1 MPELTGLQATA
12 QRKRDATIQRA
23 TAALAEL
30 AEQGAQI
37 SFQSVARRAGVSRQW
52 LYDQPALRT
61 QIEQL
66 REQLRE
72 RPAQGVPA
80 RERASDASLQQR
92 LRGLLDETRRCANK
106 SERSRTSSH
115 SPTVSNGTSAA
126 ADPRRQ
132 VLAAAGTSFA
142 TSTGEVVD
150 HVAP

>member
-1 MPELTGLQATA
+1 MPELTGLQAAA

-66 REQLRE
+66 RE

-92 LRGLLDETRRCANK
+92 LRGLLDDNHALREQVPCGLRVALFVGPRA
-106 SERSRTSSH
+106 SSPRPRGPPIIPIPSR
-115 SPTVSNGTSAA
+115 P
-126 ADPRRQ
+126 
-132 VLAAAGTSFA
+132 
-142 TSTGEVVD
+142 
-150 HVAP
+150 

>member
-1 MPELTGLQATA
+1 MPELTGLQAAA
-12 QRKRDATIQRA
+12 QRRRDATIQRA

-66 REQLRE
+66 RE

-80 RERASDASLQQR
+80 REHASDASLQQR
-92 LRGLLDETRRCANK
+92 LRGLLDDNQALRE
-106 SERSRTSSH
+106 
-115 SPTVSNGTSAA
+115 
-126 ADPRRQ
+126 Q
-132 VLAAAGTSFA
+132 VRALTHELALAYGQQR
-142 TSTGEVVD
+142 
-150 HVAP
+150 HVRGG

>member
-1 MPELTGLQATA
+1 MPELTGLQAAA

-37 SFQSVARRAGVSRQW
+37 SFQSVARRARVSRQW

-61 QIEQL
+61 QI
-66 REQLRE
+66 EQLRE

-92 LRGLLDETRRCANK
+92 LRGLLDDNQALRE
-106 SERSRTSSH
+106 
-115 SPTVSNGTSAA
+115 
-126 ADPRRQ
+126 Q
-132 VLAAAGTSFA
+132 VRALTHELALAYGQQR
-142 TSTGEVVD
+142 
-150 HVAP
+150 HVRGG

>member
-1 MPELTGLQATA
+1 MPELTDLQAAA

-66 REQLRE
+66 RE

-92 LRGLLDETRRCANK
+92 LRGLLDDNQALRE
-106 SERSRTSSH
+106 
-115 SPTVSNGTSAA
+115 
-126 ADPRRQ
+126 Q
-132 VLAAAGTSFA
+132 VRALTHELALAY
-142 TSTGEVVD
+142 D
-150 HVAP
+150 QQRHVRGG

>member
-1 MPELTGLQATA
+1 MPELTGLQAAA

-66 REQLRE
+66 RE

-80 RERASDASLQQR
+80 RKRASDASPQQR
-92 LRGLLDETRRCANK
+92 LRGLLDDNQALRE
-106 SERSRTSSH
+106 
-115 SPTVSNGTSAA
+115 
-126 ADPRRQ
+126 Q
-132 VLAAAGTSFA
+132 VRALTHELALAYGQQR
-142 TSTGEVVD
+142 
-150 HVAP
+150 HVRGG

>member
-1 MPELTGLQATA
+1 MPELTGLQAAA

-66 REQLRE
+66 RE

-92 LRGLLDETRRCANK
+92 LRGLLDDNQALRE
-106 SERSRTSSH
+106 
-115 SPTVSNGTSAA
+115 
-126 ADPRRQ
+126 Q
-132 VLAAAGTSFA
+132 VRALTHELALAYGQQR
-142 TSTGEVVD
+142 
-150 HVAP
+150 HVRGG